1 MSLHDDQ
8 CATRNGFPCN
18 CASAALVRGQF
29 NSERL
34 SQRCHCGGG
43 KRDAD
48 GRCVYCRSLVER
60 GIDEHES
67 YEAGLEIGGWVGFV
81 VGLAFGLVVGLT
93 IAKLFFS
100 VRF

>member
-1 MSLHDDQ
+1 MESGSSISN
-8 CATRNGFPCN
+8 R
-18 CASAALVRGQF
+18 AAPRLV
-29 NSERL
+29 
-34 SQRCHCGGG
+34 QRCSCGGG

-48 GRCVYCRSLVER
+48 GRCVYCRSHVDR
-60 GIDEHES
+60 GVDEHIA
-67 YEAGLEIGGWVGFV
+67 YETGLETGGWVGFV